1 VKHRRVLARDD
12 ALWFGAAV
20 IAVFRHMAAD
30 QVWSKMTADTPA
42 AQNILSASD
51 TSSVQATWT

>member
-1 VKHRRVLARDD
+1 MLARDD